1 MRPEARS
8 LAGRRKLLTATKGA
22 GMRAAGAGQQGQ
34 GGPAVASGGLP
45 TSPLLERVRRGVIG
59 EGELMDG
66 PFGPRRVTYAD
77 YTASGRSL
85 DFIEDFIRDAV
96 LPRYANTHTESSG
109 TGLATSRLR
118 EDARR
123 MIHDA
128 VGGTGDDLVIFCGSG
143 ATAAVSK
150 LIGILELR
158 IPAGLDERY
167 DLRARIPESARPVVF
182 VGPYE
187 HHSNELPWR
196 ESIADVV
203 VIAEDPGGHIDVA
216 DLERQLIRFAGRAL
230 RIGSF
235 SAASNVTGILT
246 DTDAVSRLLHAHGAL
261 SFWDYAAAGPYVP
274 IRVAPSA
281 PGAGDHKDAVF
292 LSPHKFPGGPQT
304 PGVLVVR
311 RELVRNTVP
320 TVPGGGT
327 VAFVDPVG
335 HRYLDDPVAREEGGT
350 PAIVESIR
358 AGLVFGL
365 KQAIGTDLIAAR
377 EERLWRRVLRRWEHN
392 PRIEILG
399 SHQARRLAVV
409 SFRVRHGDGQYLH
422 HNFVVAL
429 LNDLFG
435 IQARGGCSCA
445 GPYGHRL
452 LAIGAARSHALREE
466 IGHGCEGVK
475 PGWTRVNLNYF
486 ISTAAA
492 DYIADAV
499 DLIAADGYRLLPDY
513 RFDPHTGLWRHAGQT
528 PEGPLRLPEV
538 GYDADGEMT
547 YPRRRAQA
555 GEDAFPGYLSQART
569 LLAAR
574 PAALDDGPTGLG
586 PDFEAL
592 RWFPLPAAC
601 LRYQPAGR
609 AGGQ

>member
-1 MRPEARS
+1 MS
-8 LAGRRKLLTATKGA
+8 
-22 GMRAAGAGQQGQ
+22 AAGAGQGVS
-34 GGPAVASGGLP
+34 AVAAAGLP

-109 TGLATSRLR
+109 TGLATGRLR

-128 VGGTGDDLVIFCGSG
+128 VGGTEDDLVIFCGSG

-167 DLRARIPESARPVVF
+167 QLSARIPEAERPVVF

-203 VIAEDPGGHIDVA
+203 VIAEDADGHIDLA
-216 DLERQLIRFAGRAL
+216 DLREQLIRFAGRPL

-246 DTDAVSRLLHAHGAL
+246 DTSAVASLLHAHGAL

-274 IRVAPSA
+274 VCVAASA

-304 PGVLVVR
+304 PGVLVVHR
-311 RELVRNTVP
+311 DLVRNTVP

-327 VAFVDPVG
+327 VAFVDPAG

-377 EERLWRRVLRRWEHN
+377 EEGLWQQVLGRWEGN

-399 SHQARRLAVV
+399 SRQARRLAVV
-409 SFRVRHGDGQYLH
+409 SFRVRHGEGLYLH

-486 ISTAAA
+486 ISAAA
-492 DYIADAV
+492 AGYIADAV
-499 DLIAADGYRLLPDY
+499 DLLAAQGCRLLPDY
-513 RFDPHTGLWRHAGQT
+513 RFDPRTGLWRHAGGT
-528 PEGPLRLPEV
+528 SRAPLRLSEV
-538 GYDADGEMT
+538 SYGPDGEMA

-555 GEDAFPGYLSQART
+555 GEDAFPGYLREARA

-574 PAALDDGPTGLG
+574 PAAVSDGPTGLG

-592 RWFPLPAAC
+592 RWFPLPPAC
-601 LRYQPAGR
+601 LGLHPADHPADAAAHLAPGSCPAR
-609 AGGQ
+609 

>member
-1 MRPEARS
+1 MC
-8 LAGRRKLLTATKGA
+8 
-22 GMRAAGAGQQGQ
+22 AAGAGQQGQ
-34 GGPAVASGGLP
+34 VVSAVAGGELP
-45 TSPLLERVRRGVIG
+45 TSPLLERVRRGIIG

-109 TGLATSRLR
+109 TGLQTSRLR

-123 MIHDA
+123 MIHDT
-128 VGGTGDDLVIFCGSG
+128 VGGTEDDLVIFCGSG

-150 LIGILELR
+150 LIGVLELR

-167 DLRARIPESARPVVF
+167 DLSARIPQSERPVVF

-216 DLERQLIRFAGRAL
+216 DLERQLIRFAGRPL

-246 DTDAVSRLLHAHGAL
+246 DTDAVSRLLHSRGAL
-261 SFWDYAAAGPYVP
+261 SFWDYAAAGPYAA

-311 RELVRNTVP
+311 RDLVRNAVP

-327 VAFVDPVG
+327 VAFVDPAG

-377 EERLWRRVLRRWEHN
+377 EERLWQRVLRRWEGN
-392 PRIEILG
+392 PKIEILG

-409 SFRVRHGDGQYLH
+409 SFRVRHGNGSYLH

-429 LNDLFG
+429 LNDVFG

-466 IGHGCEGVK
+466 IGQGCEGVK

-486 ISTAAA
+486 ISAAA
-492 DYIADAV
+492 AGYIADAV
-499 DLIAADGYRLLPDY
+499 HLIAADGYRLLPDY
-513 RFDPHTGLWRHAGQT
+513 RFDPRTGLWRHAGQA
-528 PEGPLRLPEV
+528 PQAPLRLSEVSYGPE
-538 GYDADGEMT
+538 GEMT
-547 YPRRRAQA
+547 YPRRRGQA
-555 GEDAFPGYLSQART
+555 GEDAFPCYLRQGRA

-592 RWFPLPAAC
+592 RWFPLPPAC
-601 LRYQPAGR
+601 LGPQPAGC
-609 AGGQ
+609 GQ

>member
-1 MRPEARS
+1 MPVA
-8 LAGRRKLLTATKGA
+8 
-22 GMRAAGAGQQGQ
+22 
-34 GGPAVASGGLP
+34 GPARRGGMTMSAARAGSGTAADAAGLP
-45 TSPLLERVRRGVIG
+45 TSPLLERVRQGVIG
-59 EGELMDG
+59 EGELMAG

-85 DFIEDFIRDAV
+85 DFVEDFIRDAV

-109 TGLATSRLR
+109 TGLQTTRLR

-123 MIHDA
+123 IIRDA

-143 ATAAVSK
+143 ATSAVNK

-158 IPAGLDERY
+158 LPQGLDERY
-167 DLRARIPESARPVVF
+167 RLAERIPAAQRPVVF
-182 VGPYE
+182 IGPYE

-203 VIAEDPGGHIDVA
+203 VIGEDASGHIDWA
-216 DLERQLIRFAGRAL
+216 DLERQLISYADRPL

-246 DTDAVSRLLHAHGAL
+246 DTSAVAALLHAHGAL

-274 IRVAPSA
+274 IRVSASA
-281 PGAGDHKDAVF
+281 PGTDDHKDAVF

-311 RELVRNTVP
+311 RGLVRNPVP

-358 AGLVFGL
+358 AGLVFAL
-365 KQAIGTDLIAAR
+365 KQAVGTDLIQAR
-377 EERLWRRVLRRWEHN
+377 EERLWQRVLARWEDH
-392 PRIEILG
+392 PGIEILG
-399 SHQARRLAVV
+399 SRQARRLAVI
-409 SFRVRHGDGQYLH
+409 SFRIGHGDGQYLH

-452 LAIGAARSHALREE
+452 LAIGPARSHAFREE
-466 IGHGCEGVK
+466 IGHGCEGIK

-486 ISTAAA
+486 ISVATAG
-492 DYIADAV
+492 YIADAV
-499 DLIAADGYRLLPDY
+499 ELIAGGGYRLLPAY
-513 RFDPHTGLWRHAGQT
+513 RFDPHTGLWHHASGV
-528 PEGPLRLPEV
+528 PEPPLRLSAVSWAP
-538 GYDADGEMT
+538 DGQLT
-547 YPRRRAQA
+547 WPHGRAQA
-555 GEDAFPGYLSQART
+555 GEDAFPGYLD
-569 LLAAR
+569 AAR
-574 PAALDDGPTGLG
+574 AVLATCPSQVEDGPTGLS

-592 RWFPLPAAC
+592 RWFPLPAAS
-601 LRYQPAGR
+601 LLAQPATP
-609 AGGQ
+609 AGD

>member
-1 MRPEARS
+1 MNAS
-8 LAGRRKLLTATKGA
+8 IAGRGVS
-22 GMRAAGAGQQGQ
+22 AAAV
-34 GGPAVASGGLP
+34 PA
-45 TSPLLERVRRGVIG
+45 SPLLERVRRGIVG
-59 EGELMDG
+59 DGELMDG

-77 YTASGRSL
+77 YTASGRSI

-96 LPRYANTHTESSG
+96 LPLYANTHTESSG
-109 TGLATSRLR
+109 TGLQTSRLR
-118 EDARR
+118 EEARR
-123 MIHDA
+123 MIRDA
-128 VGGTGDDLVIFCGSG
+128 VGGTDDDLVIFCGSG
-143 ATAAVSK
+143 ATAAVNK

-167 DLRARIPESARPVVF
+167 HLAVHIPAAQRPVVF

-203 VIAEDPGGHIDVA
+203 VIGEDADGHIDLA
-216 DLERQLIRFAGRAL
+216 DLRRQLARFAGRPV

-246 DTDAVSRLLHAHGAL
+246 DTSAVAELLHAHGAL

-274 IRVAPSA
+274 IRVARSA
-281 PGAGDHKDAVF
+281 PDAADHKDAIF

-311 RELVRNTVP
+311 RDLVRNTVP
-320 TVPGGGT
+320 TAPGGGT
-327 VAFVDPVG
+327 VAFVDPIG

-350 PAIVESIR
+350 PAIVESVR

-365 KQAIGTDLIAAR
+365 KQAVGAAGIQASEQR
-377 EERLWRRVLRRWEHN
+377 LRRRALDRWEKI
-392 PRIEILG
+392 PGIEILG
-399 SHQARRLAVV
+399 SHRSARLPVI
-409 SFRVRHGDGQYLH
+409 SFRIRHGAQYLH

-452 LAIGAARSHALREE
+452 LEIGPARSHALRDEV
-466 IGHGCEGVK
+466 GHGCDGVK
-475 PGWTRVNLNYF
+475 PGWTRVNFNYF
-486 ISTAAA
+486 ITDAATG
-492 DYIADAV
+492 YMIDAV
-499 DLIAADGYRLLPDY
+499 ELIAADGYRLLPDY
-513 RFDPHTGLWRHAGQT
+513 RFDPHTGLWRHAD
-528 PEGPLRLPEV
+528 GPPRPPLQLAEV
-538 GYDADGEMT
+538 TYRPDGEIT

-555 GEDAFPGYLSQART
+555 GEDAFPGYLDQARA
-569 LLAAR
+569 LLATR
-574 PAALDDGPTGLG
+574 PRRIDGGPTGLSAE
-586 PDFEAL
+586 FEAL
-592 RWFPLPAAC
+592 RWFPLPPAC
-601 LRYQPAGR
+601 LKPWHASATQ
-609 AGGQ
+609 

>member
-1 MRPEARS
+1 ME
-8 LAGRRKLLTATKGA
+8 TE
-22 GMRAAGAGQQGQ
+22 
-34 GGPAVASGGLP
+34 LP
-45 TSPLLERVRRGVIG
+45 TSPLLERVRRGIIG
-59 EGELMDG
+59 EGELMGG

-109 TGLATSRLR
+109 TGLQTSRLR

-123 MIHDA
+123 MIRDA
-128 VGGTGDDLVIFCGSG
+128 VGGTEDDLVIFCGSG

-167 DLRARIPESARPVVF
+167 GLSARIPDSGRPVVF

-203 VIAEDPGGHIDVA
+203 VIAEDPDGHIDVA
-216 DLERQLIRFAGRAL
+216 DLEQQLIRYAARPL

-246 DTDAVSRLLHAHGAL
+246 DTDSVSSLLHAHSAL

-311 RELVRNTVP
+311 RELVRNAVP

-327 VAFVDPVG
+327 VAFVDPAG

-377 EERLWRRVLRRWEHN
+377 EERLWQRVLRRWEDN

-409 SFRVRHGDGQYLH
+409 SFRVRHGDERYLH

-466 IGHGCEGVK
+466 IGQGCEGVK

-486 ISTAAA
+486 ISAAA
-492 DYIADAV
+492 AGYIADAV
-499 DLIAADGYRLLPDY
+499 DLVADEGYRLLPEY
-513 RFDPHTGLWRHAGQT
+513 SFDPRTGLWRHAEPG
-528 PEGPLRLPEV
+528 R
-538 GYDADGEMT
+538 ADHAAAEPGAL
-547 YPRRRAQA
+547 RRRRGDDVPA
-555 GEDAFPGYLSQART
+555 PAR
-569 LLAAR
+569 
-574 PAALDDGPTGLG
+574 
-586 PDFEAL
+586 
-592 RWFPLPAAC
+592 
-601 LRYQPAGR
+601 AGR
-609 AGGQ
+609 